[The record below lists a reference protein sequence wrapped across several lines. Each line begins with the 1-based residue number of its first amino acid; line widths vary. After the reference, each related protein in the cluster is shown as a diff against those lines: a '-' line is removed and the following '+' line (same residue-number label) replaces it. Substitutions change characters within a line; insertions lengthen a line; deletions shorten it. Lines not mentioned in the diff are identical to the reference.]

1 MKRKTKFY
9 LILILLP
16 VILSAEKIVSLAPAV
31 TEIIFALGKGD
42 RIIGNTQFCDF
53 PEAAREIPKVGAKLD
68 LNLEVLIGMQP
79 DIIFL
84 YPSYYEKVKILG
96 NRSRLVVVNHANLQG
111 LYDSIK
117 IIAKELQVEQKGI
130 DLLAKIKN
138 TFAGI
143 KKKTRDKK
151 KIRTLL
157 IAGRNIDQ
165 LRNMYII
172 GKKDFLNDI
181 LEISGGINV
190 YEGDID
196 YPNISIESVVGMN
209 PDFIIELSLFYQ
221 QIDEKKVK
229 DLWGKYPIIKAVK
242 NNNIKVIK
250 DNVWLRPG
258 PRVGQ
263 IARNLY
269 HMFFPEEGDSGH

>member
-1 MKRKTKFY
+1 MNMKRKAKFY
-9 LILILLP
+9 LILTLLP
-16 VILSAEKIVSLAPAV
+16 VLLSAEKIVSLAPAV

-53 PEAAREIPKVGAKLD
+53 PEAAGKIPKVGAKLD
-68 LNLEVLIGMQP
+68 LNLEVLISMQP

-84 YPSYYEKVKILG
+84 YPSYYEKVKILEK
-96 NRSRLVVVNHANLQG
+96 RSKLVVVNHANLQG

-117 IIAKELQVEQKGI
+117 IIAGELQVVQKGSA
-130 DLLAKIKN
+130 LLANIKN
-138 TFAGI
+138 TFAAI
-143 KKKTRDKK
+143 REKTKNKK
-151 KIRTLL
+151 KIKTLL

-172 GKKDFLNDI
+172 GRKDFLNDI
-181 LEISGGINV
+181 LEIAGGINV
-190 YEGDID
+190 YKGDID
-196 YPNISIESVVGMN
+196 YPNISVESVVGMN
-209 PDFIIELSLFYQ
+209 PDFIIELSVFYQ

-229 DLWGKYPIIKAVK
+229 ELWGKYHIIKAVR

-263 IARNLY
+263 IARKL
-269 HMFFPEEGDSGH
+269 HRMFFPEEGDS